1 MIGVSCLCMQG
12 GTNHRRC
19 CSLSLRLCSGPDM
32 MRPVMNNLLESSYRL
47 RTETSIASKS
57 QPMCAAVVPF
67 SLGNLVLAS
76 LDFVD
81 PGFLELDQGRK
92 NITWWSTSS
101 FVLHASLFCYL
112 VSCKDRL
119 LDACC
124 CHTSFSAMAIKVHT
138 ERMSRTDRNG
148 LLMFPCRQ
156 LKDPRYGSADQQH
169 E

>member
-1 MIGVSCLCMQG
+1 MQG
-12 GTNHRRC
+12 GTNQRRC

-32 MRPVMNNLLESSYRL
+32 MRPVMNNLLESSHRL
-47 RTETSIASKS
+47 RTETSLAKAND
-57 QPMCAAVVPF
+57 PCARPAVVPF
-67 SLGNLVLAS
+67 ALGNLVLAS

-138 ERMSRTDRNG
+138 ERMSSTDRNG

>member
-1 MIGVSCLCMQG
+1 MCHAYAWWNESEEVV
-12 GTNHRRC
+12 
-19 CSLSLRLCSGPDM
+19 SLSLLCSRPDM
-32 MRPVMNNLLESSYRL
+32 MRPVMNKNNLLESSYRL

-67 SLGNLVLAS
+67 ALGNLVLAS

-124 CHTSFSAMAIKVHT
+124 CHTSFSALAIKVHA
-138 ERMSRTDRNG
+138 ERMSSTDRNG
-148 LLMFPCRQ
+148 LLMFLCRP
-156 LKDPRYGSADQQH
+156 LKDPRHGSADQQAA
-169 E
+169 